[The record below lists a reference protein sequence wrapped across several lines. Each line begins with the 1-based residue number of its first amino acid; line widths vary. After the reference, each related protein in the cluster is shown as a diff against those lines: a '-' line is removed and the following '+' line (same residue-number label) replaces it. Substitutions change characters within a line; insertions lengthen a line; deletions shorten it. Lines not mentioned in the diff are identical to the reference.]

1 MVHTSFKPVANFC
14 KLINVMKPY
23 LRHNPNELTVAPKM
37 QHALGGSI
45 VMAKIL
51 VVTRPRVPLDVS
63 LKL

>member
-1 MVHTSFKPVANFC
+1 
-14 KLINVMKPY
+14 MKPY